1 MVKAENINNEEKEI
15 SKIDLEVDLEVDLD
29 EGVYAEVYDIN
40 LNKLDELSEVEIDLL
55 NRLSMILDTLKL

>member
-1 MVKAENINNEEKEI
+1 MIKAENINNEENEI
-15 SKIDLEVDLEVDLD
+15 SKIDLEVDLN

-55 NRLSMILDTLKL
+55 YRLSMILDTLKL